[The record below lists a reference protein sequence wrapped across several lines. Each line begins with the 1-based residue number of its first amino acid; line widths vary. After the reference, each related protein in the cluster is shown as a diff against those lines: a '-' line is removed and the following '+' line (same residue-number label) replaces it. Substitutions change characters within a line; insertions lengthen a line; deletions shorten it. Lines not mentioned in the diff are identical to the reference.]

1 MADRNIKKI
10 HIATLGMSVL
20 LMLGIGLGSIGV
32 ASARYQKSAMV
43 STVYGSIPAD
53 PSTLSAAGSTYDFG
67 CWTSGGE
74 DLDATIILKGAASL
88 KGTLRFSFD
97 GVTTEKKDIALQIN
111 GSADKEYAVSEA
123 DGRLD
128 LPFSLVL
135 SAQNRS
141 GSAHLDVEWVPAGSD
156 KATLSARYLIA
167 LNPAALCA
175 GAERAPI
182 FEEAG
187 EFLTNDLLHLS
198 LKMPSGGE
206 GILLAQGATLSG
218 KFPAGI
224 CYYTKAYPRGVTLLR
239 SSVLY
244 LPRNESGAED
254 LLIRREGKGAVEAV
268 KITAGS
274 SDQYQAATTLTPKTE
289 EASLT
294 VSGGNEPIV
303 NGEKALTLTLSEAS
317 SLKDSAWNDGGTSG
331 AQLSWELQKLSNGT
345 FEKITPSAQIKIT
358 ATRSSGG
365 GKLEISVPGG
375 NQPAGTYQ
383 LILKQT
389 YNGYPI
395 HASTVRFF
403 VDYR

>member
-1 MADRNIKKI
+1 MADRKQRKI
-10 HIATLGMSVL
+10 HMATLGISVL
-20 LMLGIGLGSIGV
+20 LMLGIGLSSIGV
-32 ASARYQKSAMV
+32 ASARYQKNAMV
-43 STVYGSIPAD
+43 SAIYGEIPAD

-67 CWTSGGE
+67 CWSRGGD
-74 DLDATIILKGAASL
+74 DLDSTIILKGASPL

-97 GVTTEKKDIALQIN
+97 GVTAEKKDIALQI
-111 GSADKEYAVSEA
+111 GSDSRKEYVVEEA
-123 DGRLD
+123 DGRMD
-128 LPFSLVL
+128 LPFSLII

-141 GSAHLDVEWVPAGSD
+141 GSAHLDVEWVPAGAE
-156 KATLSARYLIA
+156 KATLSARYLIT

-175 GAERAPI
+175 GAESAPT

-187 EFLTNDLLHLS
+187 GFLTNDLLHLP
-198 LKMPSGGE
+198 LKMPAGGE
-206 GILLAQGATLSG
+206 GILLAQGANLSG
-218 KFPAGI
+218 EFPAGI

-239 SSVLY
+239 DSVLY
-244 LPRNESGAED
+244 LPRNASGAED

-268 KITAGS
+268 KFTAGS

-303 NGEKALTLTLSEAS
+303 NGEKSLTLTVSEAS
-317 SLKDSAWNDGGTSG
+317 SLKDSAWNDGATSG
-331 AQLSWELQKLSNGT
+331 AQLSWELQKLSNGK
-345 FEKITPSAQIKIT
+345 FEKITPSAQLKIT
-358 ATRSSGG
+358 AKV

-375 NQPAGTYQ
+375 KQPAGTYQ

>member
-1 MADRNIKKI
+1 MADLKSKKI
-10 HIATLGMSVL
+10 HMATLGMSLL

-32 ASARYQKSAMV
+32 ASARYQKNAMA

-67 CWTSGGE
+67 CWTSG
-74 DLDATIILKGAASL
+74 DALESTIILEGAAPL

-97 GVTTEKKDIALQIN
+97 GVTAEKKDIALQI
-111 GSADKEYAVSEA
+111 GSDSAKEYAVNEA

-141 GSAHLDVEWVPAGSD
+141 GSAHLDVEWIPAGAAE
-156 KATLSARYLIA
+156 ATLSARYLIT
-167 LNPAALCA
+167 LNAETLCA
-175 GAERAPI
+175 GAENAPT
-182 FEEAG
+182 FEDAG
-187 EFLTNDLLHLS
+187 GFLTNDLLHLP
-198 LKMPSGGE
+198 LKMPAGGE

-239 SSVLY
+239 DSALY

-254 LLIRREGKGAVEAV
+254 LLIRRNGKGSVEDV
-268 KITAGS
+268 QFTAGS
-274 SDQYQAATTLTPKTE
+274 SDQYQAATTLTPKKE
-289 EASLT
+289 QASLT
-294 VSGGNEPIV
+294 VSGGKDPIID
-303 NGEKALTLTLSEAS
+303 GQKSLTLTISEAS
-317 SLKDSAWNDGGTSG
+317 SLKDSVWNDGATSG
-331 AQLSWELQKLSNGT
+331 AQLSWELQKLSDGKFT
-345 FEKITPSAQIKIT
+345 EIAQSAQPKIT
-358 ATRSSGG
+358 AEG

-375 NQPAGTYQ
+375 KQPAGTYQ